1 MKGTLWLAWRQQRA
15 LILTGAAVLLAV
27 TAWVVVMRMD
37 MTDFISSHH
46 IDTAGCKGWDG
57 DCQDGA
63 TGEAARKLL
72 DDNTGPL
79 RTLGSLSTAV
89 PVLIGIFW
97 GAPLIGRELESGT
110 WKLAL
115 TQGVGVRRWFAT
127 RFALAAL
134 CTVLGSAVLAALV
147 AWWWSPIANMLDG
160 LYWHDGY
167 IFNATGPAAV
177 ACAFFGLAA
186 GTAAGLLIRRTLPA
200 MAAVLGAVV
209 AVRFALNSFRSD
221 WFPPQ
226 VWLSQGDA
234 PRREIGSG
242 WSTGEFGFVDAA
254 GRKHAIAD
262 ACPWG
267 EGLPDLKTCMA
278 QKGFT
283 GRYRTV
289 YPSSDFWSFQWIETG
304 IFLGLAAALIAVVCI
319 VLKRRPLP

>member
-27 TAWVVVMRMD
+27 TAWVVVMRTD
-37 MTDFISSHH
+37 MTGFISSHH
-46 IDTAGCKGWDG
+46 IPTSTCKGWDG
-57 DCQDGA
+57 DCES
-63 TGEAARKLL
+63 EAARTLL
-72 DDNTGPL
+72 DDYNGPL
-79 RTLGSLSTAV
+79 RALGSLSTAL

-97 GAPLIGRELESGT
+97 GAPLLGRELESGT

-115 TQGVGVRRWFAT
+115 TQGVGIGRWFTT
-127 RFALAAL
+127 RYALAAA

-147 AWWWSPIANMLDG
+147 AWWWSPVSNMLNG

-167 IFNATGPAAV
+167 IFNATGPAAI
-177 ACAFFGLAA
+177 ACALFGLAA

-221 WFPPQ
+221 WISPQ
-226 VWLSQGDA
+226 LWISQGDA
-234 PRREIGSG
+234 PRREVGSG

-254 GRKHAIAD
+254 GRRHAIAD

-289 YPSSDFWSFQWIETG
+289 YPSSDFWTFQWIETG
-304 IFLGLAAALIAVVCI
+304 IFLGLAAVLTVLIAY
-319 VLKRRPLP
+319 VLRRRLL